1 MDKVLAL
8 HGIVVYGLV
17 FAFVFAEDAIF
28 VGFVVPGETAAV
40 LGGVAASRHHAEVAL
55 MCLVVVVAAITGDSV
70 GYEVGRKF
78 GPTLLR
84 TPILAKQLPRID
96 AAREFLARRG
106 GAAVFLGRFTAFFRA
121 VIPALA
127 GLSRM
132 KYRKFLA
139 WNAAGGLLWGTT
151 FVLVGYLAGN
161 SYAKV
166 EKALGR
172 GFAIVIVLIV
182 IVLIVI
188 WRRRDHDKQNSKSAV
203 SEIVIEDDTST

>member
-40 LGGVAASRHHAEVAL
+40 LGGVTASRHHAEVAL

-84 TPILAKQLPRID
+84 APILARQLPRID

-106 GAAVFLGRFTAFFRA
+106 GAAVFLGEIPEVPR
-121 VIPALA
+121 VECGWWPALGYDVRA
-127 GLSRM
+127 GRISCW
-132 KYRKFLA
+132 KFLRES
-139 WNAAGGLLWGTT
+139 GKGTGSWLCHRDRT
-151 FVLVGYLAGN
+151 YRYRVDRYLA
-161 SYAKV
+161 AP
-166 EKALGR
+166 R
-172 GFAIVIVLIV
+172 
-182 IVLIVI
+182 
-188 WRRRDHDKQNSKSAV
+188 
-203 SEIVIEDDTST
+203 T